1 MLHLSEPRF
10 NTDLSVRVF
19 GIDADSRPFS
29 ENSQLRNISDHGAK
43 LQGTVIQLRPGDIIG
58 VRLHGKKAR
67 CKVVWATHLEPADRN
82 EAGVQVLEGEL
93 SPWQEERKKQ
103 QAIAS
108 PISRIP
114 PAKRDKRKF
123 ARQSIPFPIEI
134 RGCGDVRFHL
144 RTHAVDMTGNGCY
157 VETIEPLPKGTKLSI
172 GISLGSDL
180 LLTTAIV
187 RTSTGGVGMGIEF
200 TGIDEATQKR
210 LQQHLEGMVIGGI
223 VRTGKVKLAALKH
236 KA

>member
-1 MLHLSEPRF
+1 MRHLSEPRF

-19 GIDADSRPFS
+19 GIDADRRPFS
-29 ENSQLRNISDHGAK
+29 EDSRLKNISDHGAK
-43 LQGTVIQLRPGDIIG
+43 LQGIVIQLRPGDIIG

-172 GISLGSDL
+172 GFSLSSDL

-210 LQQHLEGMVIGGI
+210 LQQHLESMVIGGI
-223 VRTGKVKLAALKH
+223 VRTDKVELAALKH

>member
-1 MLHLSEPRF
+1 
-10 NTDLSVRVF
+10 
-19 GIDADSRPFS
+19 
-29 ENSQLRNISDHGAK
+29 
-43 LQGTVIQLRPGDIIG
+43 
-58 VRLHGKKAR
+58 
-67 CKVVWATHLEPADRN
+67 
-82 EAGVQVLEGEL
+82 
-93 SPWQEERKKQ
+93 
-103 QAIAS
+103 
-108 PISRIP
+108 
-114 PAKRDKRKF
+114 
-123 ARQSIPFPIEI
+123 
-134 RGCGDVRFHL
+134 
-144 RTHAVDMTGNGCY
+144 MTGNGCY

>member
-58 VRLHGKKAR
+58 VKLHGKKAR
-67 CKVVWATHLEPADRN
+67 CKVVWAIHLEPVDRN
-82 EAGVQVLEGEL
+82 EAGVRVLEGEL

-114 PAKRDKRKF
+114 PAKTDKRKF
-123 ARQSIPFPIEI
+123 VRQSIPFPIEI
-134 RGCGDVRFHL
+134 RGCGDVRLHL

-210 LQQHLEGMVIGGI
+210 LQQHLVIGGI

>member
-1 MLHLSEPRF
+1 M
-10 NTDLSVRVF
+10 
-19 GIDADSRPFS
+19 
-29 ENSQLRNISDHGAK
+29 
-43 LQGTVIQLRPGDIIG
+43 
-58 VRLHGKKAR
+58 
-67 CKVVWATHLEPADRN
+67 
-82 EAGVQVLEGEL
+82 LEGEL

-114 PAKRDKRKF
+114 PAKTDKRKF
-123 ARQSIPFPIEI
+123 VRQSIPFPIEI
-134 RGCGDVRFHL
+134 RGCGDVRLHL

-172 GISLGSDL
+172 GFSLSSEL

-187 RTSTGGVGMGIEF
+187 RTSTSGVGMGIEF
-200 TGIDEATQKR
+200 TGIDDETQKR
-210 LQQHLEGMVIGGI
+210 LQQHLESILIGGI